1 MFLTKESARISSTYF
16 FILLALIFDYL
27 MNQGI
32 ENSKSCS
39 KWRLND
45 IQWTPYF
52 LAAAPIR
59 TCFAIHSLWYY
70 HFFKKYYHLYE
81 LRNGH
86 LNIIMQFSYT
96 YQGSSSPLAGQLNQ
110 MYIKVKY
117 IIFSYRFLFTV
128 SQKMSENGV
137 DPT

>member
-32 ENSKSCS
+32 ENCKSCT

-70 HFFKKYYHLYE
+70 HFFEKYYHLYE

-96 YQGSSSPLAGQLNQ
+96 YQGSSSPLDSWTKCKNT
-110 MYIKVKY
+110 Y

-128 SQKMSENGV
+128 SQKMFGHGE